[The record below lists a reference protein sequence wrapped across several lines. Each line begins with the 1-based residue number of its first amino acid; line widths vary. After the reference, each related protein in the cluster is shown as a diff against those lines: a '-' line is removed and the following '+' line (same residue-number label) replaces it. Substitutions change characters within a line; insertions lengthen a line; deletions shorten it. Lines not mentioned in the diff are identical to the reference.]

1 MLYRYAATHPSL
13 VIKSIFKPIYIY
25 SYYTRDRGRYGR
37 GCIFAHGPDELKE
50 WEQEYDRKR
59 KEKLRKEREEKE
71 EIGSLELAS
80 KILKGPANDVSH

>member
-1 MLYRYAATHPSL
+1 MLYSSL
-13 VIKSIFKPIYIY
+13 VSNSIFKPIYIF
-25 SYYTRDRGRYGR
+25 SYRTGERCRFGR
-37 GCIFAHGPDELKE
+37 GCIFAHSPEELKE

-59 KEKLRKEREEKE
+59 REKLRKETEEKE